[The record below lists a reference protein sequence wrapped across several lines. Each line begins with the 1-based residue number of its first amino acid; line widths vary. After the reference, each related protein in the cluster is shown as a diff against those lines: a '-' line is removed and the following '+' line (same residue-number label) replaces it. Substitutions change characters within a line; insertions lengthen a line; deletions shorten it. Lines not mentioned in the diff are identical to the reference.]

1 EISYDNDTTLP
12 YAHKSLDMASNA
24 FSRISNAQVNL
35 AEQFKEMNEI
45 AFNWLVDTKK
55 QYNVKD
61 YGFVFEKFINN

>member
-1 EISYDNDTTLP
+1 
-12 YAHKSLDMASNA
+12 MASNA

-45 AFNWLVDTKK
+45 AFDWLVDTKK

>member
-1 EISYDNDTTLP
+1 MLPSNYLTVTLQNC
-12 YAHKSLDMASNA
+12 K
-24 FSRISNAQVNL
+24 ISNAQVNL